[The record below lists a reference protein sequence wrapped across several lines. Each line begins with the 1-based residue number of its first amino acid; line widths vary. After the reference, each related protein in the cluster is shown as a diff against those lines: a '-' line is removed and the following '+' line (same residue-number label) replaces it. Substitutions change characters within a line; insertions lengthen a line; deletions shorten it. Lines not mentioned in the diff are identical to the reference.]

1 MSVYKANGK
10 LLLTSEYFIL
20 DGAVGLCLP
29 AKLGQT
35 LQVVQSE
42 NTYSSW
48 QSFNAD
54 GSQWLACQFD
64 GALNCLESTDAAMA
78 QRLMQIFKAAQKLNP
93 EIKVERLH
101 FETHLQFPNNWGLG
115 SSSTLIS
122 LVAQYFSCNPYEL
135 LAATFGG
142 SGYDIACATAN
153 NPILFNRNN
162 ENQINIQAADF
173 SPPFYE
179 NLYFIHLNKKQ
190 DSREGI
196 AHYKKLPLS
205 DRLAII
211 PALNELTNRI
221 LHAKDLNHF
230 ISLLEKH
237 ENLISGNLDLSQI
250 KTLHF
255 SDFSGAV
262 KSLGAW
268 GGDFVLTASH
278 LTQEELTAYFNA
290 KGYFTIIS
298 YNSLIL

>member
-35 LQVVQSE
+35 LHVTQSE
-42 NTYSSW
+42 NTYSIW
-48 QSFNAD
+48 QSYNAD
-54 GSQWLACQFD
+54 GSLWFACQFD
-64 GALNCLESTDAAMA
+64 KELNCKESTDSTMA
-78 QRLMQIFKAAQKLNP
+78 QRLMQIVKAAQNLNP
-93 EIKVERLH
+93 EIKVESLH

-122 LVAQYFSCNPYEL
+122 LIAQYFSCNPYEL

-153 NPILFNRNN
+153 NPILFNRNI
-162 ENQINIQAADF
+162 ENQINIQTVDF
-173 SPPFYE
+173 FPPFYE
-179 NLYFIHLNKKQ
+179 NLYFIHLNRKQ
-190 DSREGI
+190 NSREGI
-196 AHYKKLPLS
+196 AHYKHLPLS

-211 PALNELTNRI
+211 PALNEQSNRI

-230 ISLLEKH
+230 ISFLEKH
-237 ENLISGNLDLSQI
+237 ESLIAESLDLT
-250 KTLHF
+250 KVKALYF
-255 SDFSGAV
+255 SDFPGAI

-268 GGDFVLTASH
+268 GGDFVLAASH
-278 LTQEELTAYFNA
+278 LTHEELTAYFTA

>member
-1 MSVYKANGK
+1 MSVFKANGK

-35 LQVVQSE
+35 LKVTLSE
-42 NTYSSW
+42 NICSSW

-54 GSQWLACQFD
+54 GSLWFACQFD
-64 GALNCLESTDAAMA
+64 VDLNCMESTDAAIA
-78 QRLMQIFKAAQKLNP
+78 ERLMQIFKAAQNLNP
-93 EIKVERLH
+93 EIKPESQH

-153 NPILFNRNN
+153 SPILFNRNN
-162 ENQINIQAADF
+162 ENQINIQTADF
-173 SPPFYE
+173 FPIFYE
-179 NLYFIHLNKKQ
+179 NLYFIHLNRKQ
-190 DSREGI
+190 NSREGI
-196 AHYKKLPLS
+196 AHYKQLPLS

-211 PALNELTNRI
+211 PALNEQSNRI

-237 ENLISGNLDLSQI
+237 ESLIAENLDLPKV

-255 SDFSGAV
+255 SDFPGAV

-268 GGDFVLTASH
+268 GGDFVLAASH
-278 LTQEELTAYFNA
+278 LTQEELTAYFNT